1 MLKGMW
7 QRIGG
12 LVMATMVLTA
22 CGQTPTAT
30 GGSKGLNAPDDD
42 GPAKGGITQFYTRNV
57 MYRVDDDVVI
67 GMPDLNA
74 DIVVKRPNQAFVP
87 ANLNDF
93 VVNIHTGN
101 LVIDDAAMTAIFN
114 KFVFNYPG
122 SPLSDLKIANK
133 DGRVAMSG
141 TLHKGLPLPFS
152 MEGTLAADGEG
163 HLVLKPENVKS
174 AGIPVKGIMEV
185 IGLEMAS
192 LINSKAAG
200 VKIEGNNIVIYPGK
214 LLPPPAIN
222 CFAAGAKVEQGRVT
236 MILDDKVRRPNPEL
250 PEPNAKNFLL
260 MWGGNILINN
270 HLITDAKIM
279 QIDMTPN
286 DPMHYYMP
294 LYREQLAAGYTVA
307 DSGVTIAYVPDIRS
321 TKQDLPRYRPN
332 L

>member
-1 MLKGMW
+1 MLERMW

-12 LVMATMVLTA
+12 LAVAAMLLSA
-22 CGQTPTAT
+22 CGQSPTAT
-30 GGSKGLNAPDDD
+30 GGNKGLDVPDDD
-42 GPAKGGITQFYTRNV
+42 APARGGITQFYTKNV
-57 MYRVDDDVVI
+57 MYRVDDDVQV

-101 LVIDDAAMTAIFN
+101 LVIDDASMTGIFN
-114 KFVFNYPG
+114 KYVFNYEG
-122 SPLSDLKIANK
+122 SPLSDLKVTNK
-133 DGRVAMSG
+133 EGRVALSG
-141 TLHKGLPLPFS
+141 TLRKGLPIPFS
-152 MEGTLAADGEG
+152 MEGTLQPDGEG

-174 AGIPVKGIMEV
+174 AGIPVKGIMDV

-200 VKIEGNNIVIYPGK
+200 VKIDGNNIVIYPNK

-222 CFAAGAKVEQGRVT
+222 CYAVGAKIEPGRVI
-236 MILDDKVRRPNPEL
+236 MMLDDKVRRPNPEL

-270 HLITDAKIM
+270 HLVMDAKIM
-279 QIDMTPN
+279 QIDTTPS
-286 DPMHYYMP
+286 DPMYYYMP
-294 LYREQLAAGYTVA
+294 LYREQLAAGATIG
-307 DSGVTIAYVPDIRS
+307 DRGVTIAYVPDVRS
-321 TKQDLPRYRPN
+321 TKQEFTRYRPN
-332 L
+332 F